1 MSNETSGRGRLAGK
15 VALVTGSTSGIGAGI
30 AGLFAQEGARV
41 LIHGRN
47 EEAGQ
52 RVISQ
57 LKQAG
62 VPDEHLAFHAADL
75 LDVEQCRALVRR
87 AGEVFD
93 GLDVL
98 VNNAGD
104 FTRGT
109 IDDTTVELWDFQ
121 MALNLRA
128 PFLLAQA
135 AVPLM
140 RERGSG
146 SIVNIGSVNAYIG
159 GQNLTS
165 YSVTKGGL
173 MTFTKNVAR
182 QLARDHIRVN
192 QLNVGWT
199 LTEGEHRVQTKE
211 VGREDWLEA
220 VALPTRPFGRLLSP
234 RDIAFAAL
242 YFASDESQLVTGSV
256 LDVEQSPV
264 GGS

>member
-1 MSNETSGRGRLAGK
+1 MSAEYGGRGRLEGK

-30 AGLFAQEGARV
+30 AELFAREGASV

-47 EEAGQ
+47 EEAGA
-52 RVISQ
+52 RLIERI
-57 LKQAG
+57 AGEG
-62 VPDEHLAFHAADL
+62 VPGERLAFHAADL
-75 LDVEQCRALVRR
+75 TRVEECGGLV
-87 AGEVFD
+87 AAAAEVFG

-128 PFLLAQA
+128 PFLLTQA
-135 AVPLM
+135 ALSHM
-140 RERGSG
+140 RARGGG
-146 SIVNIGSVNAYIG
+146 SVVNIGSVNAYIG
-159 GQNLTS
+159 GRNLCS

-173 MTFTKNVAR
+173 MTFTKNVAG
-182 QLARDHIRVN
+182 QLAPDRIRVN

-199 LTEGEHRVQTKE
+199 LTEGERRVQTKE
-211 VGREDWLEA
+211 TGREDWLELA
-220 VALPTRPFGRLLSP
+220 VPTRPFGRLLEP
-234 RDIAFAAL
+234 LDIAYAAL
-242 YFASDESQLVTGSV
+242 YFASDESALVTGAV